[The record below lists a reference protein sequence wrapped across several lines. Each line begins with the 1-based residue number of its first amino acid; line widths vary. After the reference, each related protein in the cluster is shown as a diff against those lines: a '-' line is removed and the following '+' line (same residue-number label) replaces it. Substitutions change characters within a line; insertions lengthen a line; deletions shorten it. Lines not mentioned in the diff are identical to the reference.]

1 MGVNRRK
8 FRAEI
13 GRLKSRIQRAIPKA
27 LNRSGE
33 KTVQTIVERTER
45 GVGLKGPFKRYSRQY
60 ADYRAEQGRST
71 KPDLNFSGRMLSNLD
86 VEKRGS
92 NKIRVAFKRKEEKQK
107 AKFNQKKRPFVGV
120 RPTEVKF
127 ITDAF
132 RRQFER
138 DVR

>member
-1 MGVNRRK
+1 
-8 FRAEI
+8 
-13 GRLKSRIQRAIPKA
+13 
-27 LNRSGE
+27 
-33 KTVQTIVERTER
+33 
-45 GVGLKGPFKRYSRQY
+45 
-60 ADYRAEQGRST
+60 
-71 KPDLNFSGRMLSNLD
+71 MLSNLD

-92 NKIRVAFKRKEEKQK
+92 NRVRVAFKRKEEEKK
-107 AKFNQKKRPFVGV
+107 AKFNSKKRPFVGV